1 MAFRVPN
8 PLQRLGQGWDHLRG
22 WDSVTF
28 EGCVGWALL
37 MLVAKGGERTDAAA
51 EQVHRTCCKRTF
63 LRSARTRGAADAT
76 SSSCTFGRMLRTTAT
91 AISHKRIDT

>member
-37 MLVAKGGERTDAAA
+37 ILVAKGG
-51 EQVHRTCCKRTF
+51 KLSF
-63 LRSARTRGAADAT
+63 AADGINDRFA
-76 SSSCTFGRMLRTTAT
+76 C
-91 AISHKRIDT
+91 